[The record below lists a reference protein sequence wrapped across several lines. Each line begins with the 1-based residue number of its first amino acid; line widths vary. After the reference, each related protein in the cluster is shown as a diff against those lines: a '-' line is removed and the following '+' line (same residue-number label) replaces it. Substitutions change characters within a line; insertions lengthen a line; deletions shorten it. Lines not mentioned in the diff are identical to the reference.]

1 MKYPDTNL
9 ADLDRLQ
16 AAYIHALDSQ
26 DMARWLSLFSEDPAS
41 SYICTTRE
49 HVKNS
54 LPLALML
61 DDCHAR
67 LEDRVTY
74 ITKIWAGTFQNYQ
87 TRHLTQR
94 LHTTRIAD
102 DLLEMTTSFVV
113 YSTAEENGVA
123 EILTTGE
130 YQDVVRI
137 EAGGYRFAHKKAIL
151 DTSVLPRY
159 IVYPI

>member
-1 MKYPDTNL
+1 MRRDNL
-9 ADLDRLQ
+9 DPAVLSQLQ
-16 AAYIHALDSQ
+16 ADYIQALDTQ
-26 DMARWLSLFSEDPAS
+26 NMPQWLAQFSDDPAA

-49 HVKNS
+49 HVKNG

-87 TRHLTQR
+87 TRHLTQPLR
-94 LHTTRIAD
+94 TKWVDHETV
-102 DLLEMTTSFVV
+102 EMTSGFVV
-113 YSTAEENGVA
+113 YYTAEELGITQVLA
-123 EILTTGE
+123 SGE
-130 YQDVVRI
+130 YEDVVRL
-137 EAGGYRFAHKKAIL
+137 EQAGARFFSKKAIL

-159 IVYPI
+159 LVYPL